1 MFIDFSSTTDD
12 LTRQEMIADELSRS
26 EFTSKDLSNV
36 ISGALEAELF
46 PSDESLRAGL
56 GQLDFDGLQMLSDPD
71 MNVISD
77 NAEDHFRL
85 DRL

>member
-1 MFIDFSSTTDD
+1 
-12 LTRQEMIADELSRS
+12 MI
-26 EFTSKDLSNV
+26 T
-36 ISGALEAELF
+36 GALENDLF

-56 GQLDFDGLQMLSDPD
+56 GPLDFDGLQMLSDPD

>member
-1 MFIDFSSTTDD
+1 M
-12 LTRQEMIADELSRS
+12 
-26 EFTSKDLSNV
+26 
-36 ISGALEAELF
+36 ISGALEADLF
-46 PSDESLRAGL
+46 PSDEAALRAGL